1 MKLEILQHDMYA
13 AMKAQNK
20 SKKEALSALIAA
32 VKKAGIDKGCRD
44 NIPEELVDAAI
55 MKEVKTIK
63 EMIDTC
69 PASRVETLKQY
80 KNRLRIA
87 EEYAPKLI
95 DDPNVIKTVI
105 RKACEM
111 NDIELISSNKGVI
124 MKCIMPT
131 MKGKY
136 DMKTV
141 NQCVGDLI
149 I

>member
-32 VKKAGIDKGCRD
+32 VKKVGIDKGCRD

-69 PASRVETLKQY
+69 PASRVEMLKQY

-111 NDIELISSNKGVI
+111 NDIELISSNKGII
-124 MKCIMPT
+124 MKCIMPI